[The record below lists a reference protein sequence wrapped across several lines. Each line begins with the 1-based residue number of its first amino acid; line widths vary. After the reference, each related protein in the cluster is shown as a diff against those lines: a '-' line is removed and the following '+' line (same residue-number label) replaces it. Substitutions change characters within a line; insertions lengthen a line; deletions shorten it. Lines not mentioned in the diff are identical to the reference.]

1 MYAVVRTG
9 GRQYR
14 AEPGKMIDV
23 EKMPQE
29 VGASVALDEV
39 LLVVNDSGAVT
50 VGKPTVTGARV
61 QATIVEHYRGEKLL
75 IWKYQPGRRY
85 RKRRGHRQTYTRLKI
100 ESISGV

>member
-29 VGASVALDEV
+29 AGASVTLDEV
-39 LLVVNDSGAVT
+39 LLVVNDSGTVT
-50 VGKPTVTGARV
+50 VGKPTVAGASV

-100 ESISGV
+100 DGVSGV